1 MELKNDINSEHVGM
15 ASEPTPHVRVS
26 IPIQEMRHS
35 LIDAIY
41 SSHDVEKLYS
51 CLVILNQ
58 LPKETYRSKYRTK
71 TDAELS
77 AELSQFPSWDEI
89 KHADLSDVDYR
100 HYKHKKSPTTIKS
113 ISKWL

>member
-1 MELKNDINSEHVGM
+1 MDQKNRISDRHVGLV
-15 ASEPTPHVRVS
+15 SEPTPNVGVS
-26 IPIQEMRHS
+26 VPIQEVRHS

-41 SSHDVEKLYS
+41 SSSDVEKLYS
-51 CLVILNQ
+51 CLVFLNQ
-58 LPKETYRSKYRTK
+58 LPNETYRSKYRTK

-77 AELSQFPSWDEI
+77 AELSKFPSWDDIE
-89 KHADLSDVDYR
+89 HADLSNVDYR

>member
-1 MELKNDINSEHVGM
+1 MEQNDRIGDRRVDMVSEPPPHVGV
-15 ASEPTPHVRVS
+15 SVS
-26 IPIQEMRHS
+26 IQEVRHS

-41 SSHDVEKLYS
+41 SSHDVEKLHS

-58 LPKETYRSKYRTK
+58 LPNETYRSKYRTK

-77 AELSQFPSWDEI
+77 EELSKFPSWDDV
-89 KHADLSDVDYR
+89 KHADLSDVDSR
-100 HYKHKKSPTTIKS
+100 HYKHKKSAKTIQT

>member
-1 MELKNDINSEHVGM
+1 MEQKNRTNGEHVGM
-15 ASEPTPHVRVS
+15 VSEPTPHVRVF
-26 IPIQEMRHS
+26 IPI
-35 LIDAIY
+35 
-41 SSHDVEKLYS
+41 
-51 CLVILNQ
+51 
-58 LPKETYRSKYRTK
+58 RSKYRTK